1 MDVDKTMTIQEGL
14 KLKPIFAI
22 PYYGLRGVE
31 IPNIGRDDLPKFLFE
46 SGCRIGVEIGVD
58 QGEYGIKLCKAG
70 LKVYGIDS
78 YVDYKGY
85 KTPESYVSHYEQAL
99 KNLKGYDYT
108 IIKKFSM
115 DALADFEDGSLDF
128 VYIDG
133 NHFLPYIAA
142 DIFGWDSKLRKG
154 GIMSGHD
161 YAFVKG
167 IGERKMPKVY
177 DGIHVKAAVDA
188 CAYIM
193 RVEKLYVLGKRVS
206 KGRDKWRSWFW
217 FKQ

>member
-1 MDVDKTMTIQEGL
+1 MSIQDGL
-14 KLKPIFAI
+14 KLKPTFNIA
-22 PYYGLRGVE
+22 YYGLRGVE
-31 IPNIGRDDLPKFLFE
+31 IPNVVRDAFPKFLFE
-46 SGCRIGVEIGVD
+46 SGCRVGVEVGVD
-58 QGEYGIKLCKAG
+58 QGEYGIKLCEAG

-78 YVDYKGY
+78 YVAYKEY
-85 KTPESYVSHYEQAL
+85 KEPKSYVNHHKQAL
-99 KNLKGYDYT
+99 KNLKGYDYK

-133 NHFLPYIAA
+133 NHSLPYITE
-142 DIFGWDSKLRKG
+142 DIFGWESKLRKG

-161 YAFVKG
+161 YAFVRGTREK
-167 IGERKMPKVY
+167 EMPKTY

-193 RVEKLYVLGKRVS
+193 RVGKLFVLGERFPKKGVS
-206 KGRDKWRSWFW
+206 RDKWRSWFW
-217 FKQ
+217 IK